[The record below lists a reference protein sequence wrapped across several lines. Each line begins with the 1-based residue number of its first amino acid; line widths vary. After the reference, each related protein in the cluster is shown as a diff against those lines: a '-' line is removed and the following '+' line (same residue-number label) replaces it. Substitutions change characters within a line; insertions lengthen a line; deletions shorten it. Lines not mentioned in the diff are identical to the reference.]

1 MSKTITVRNLFFKT
15 DRESTLKSFA
25 VDPIGVA
32 FYAALSS
39 AFPHGENFF
48 VRSVAQFAK
57 QVPPALKVDVEA
69 FIKQEA
75 LHSREH
81 VKFNDGIGQAGIP
94 IEAMIQRANG
104 HLDKADERGPINRL
118 ATTVALEHFTS
129 IFAQKVLSDPRHLA
143 HYDGEDL
150 ALWQWHAIE
159 EIEHKAVAFDVFN
172 HVSAQW
178 SPLKRYLCRTGAM
191 IDSMTRLAVVMWTS
205 SGDVLASQ
213 GAKTQGWQTRLLA
226 FLFVKPGLLTA
237 MLPALIGFFVPG
249 FHPNHNDENALLDR
263 AKTALAPRTA

>member
-1 MSKTITVRNLFFKT
+1 MSKSITVRNLTFHT
-15 DRESTLKSFA
+15 DAKSTQTSFE

-57 QVPPALKVDVEA
+57 QVPPSLKADVEA

-81 VKFNDGIGQAGIP
+81 VKFNTGVGEAGIP
-94 IEAMIQRANG
+94 IDAMISRANR
-104 HLDKADERGPINRL
+104 HLDIADTRGPLNRL
-118 ATTVALEHFTS
+118 ATTVALEHFTAV
-129 IFAQKVLSDPRHLA
+129 FAEKILSDARHLA
-143 HYDGEDL
+143 HYNGEDL

-172 HVSAQW
+172 HVSSDW

-191 IDSMTRLAVVMWTS
+191 LDAMMRLALVMWVS

-213 GAKTQGWQTRLLA
+213 GLKTKGWQGRLLGFLFMRPGLLSAMTPSLLA
-226 FLFVKPGLLTA
+226 FFL
-237 MLPALIGFFVPG
+237 PG
-249 FHPNHNDENALLDR
+249 FHPSQTDESALLSQ
-263 AKTALAPRTA
+263 AKTVLEPRTA